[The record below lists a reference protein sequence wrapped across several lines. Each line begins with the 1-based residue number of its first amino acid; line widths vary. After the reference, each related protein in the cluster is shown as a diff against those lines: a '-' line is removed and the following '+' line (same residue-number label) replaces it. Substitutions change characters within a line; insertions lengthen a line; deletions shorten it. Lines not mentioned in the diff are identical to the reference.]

1 MLTGHSRRYT
11 MGYRVPHLFV
21 YPTCYRSLRTYPLL
35 PFRMT
40 EEELVV
46 TEKTLHKGHPTLSP
60 YIKFL
65 VNHCE
70 VAVRFRSSP
79 LPEIPRPSWSGE
91 EDEAIPGEIVLN
103 PLQLLATTQER
114 GR

>member
-1 MLTGHSRRYT
+1 
-11 MGYRVPHLFV
+11 
-21 YPTCYRSLRTYPLL
+21 
-35 PFRMT
+35 MT

-46 TEKTLHKGHPTLSP
+46 TEKPFTKDTPLC
-60 YIKFL
+60 
-65 VNHCE
+65 HCK